1 MSESTSSRISRRTFI
16 VGAGAGAAAVGL
28 GLYTLRERGNS
39 PLAGMPP
46 EPPLTPVTPVSY
58 GDFSDLWRERWT
70 WDKVVHSS
78 HTRANCIST
87 CSWDIFVKDGIA
99 WREEQNAAYGHA
111 EGVPDFNPRGCQKG
125 ACYTHLMYE
134 SSRIL
139 HPLRRAGP
147 REDSYMRCV

>member
-1 MSESTSSRISRRTFI
+1 MSDSTSKKISRRTFI

-28 GLYTLRERGNS
+28 GLYTLRQRGETL
-39 PLAGMPP
+39 PAGMTPP
-46 EPPLTPVTPVSY
+46 EPPLTPVTPDSY
-58 GDFSDLWRERWT
+58 GDFSDVWRERWT

-99 WREEQNAAYGHA
+99 WREEQNAAYGNA

-134 SSRIL
+134 TSRVL

-147 REDSYMRCV
+147 RG